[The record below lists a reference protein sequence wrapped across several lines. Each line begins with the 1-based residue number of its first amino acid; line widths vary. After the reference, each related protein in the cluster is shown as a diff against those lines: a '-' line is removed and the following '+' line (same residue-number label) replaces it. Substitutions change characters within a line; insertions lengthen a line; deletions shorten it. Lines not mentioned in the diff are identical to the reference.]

1 MIDMFSSTLPLF
13 TAALAQ
19 AAEQTAG
26 IHWSITV
33 LLFIGMLV
41 VLVFFHE
48 LGHFAAAMWMGIRVE
63 EFGIGFPPRLVTLF
77 KHNGVEYTLN
87 LVPLGGFVRFGGED
101 NTLYGTGSL
110 AEATPWRKIFV
121 MFAGPAMNLLLAI
134 LIFAVMFV
142 VDGIPDP
149 VGQRIGEVYADT
161 PAAVAGFQEDDLL
174 LTLNGESLEDINAI
188 RRIANQNE
196 GKSIDALIL
205 RGDEPMVL
213 KVTPGLWTAPGSA
226 QSSVGLGF
234 SYSPEIETRAANLFE
249 GVVASVAYSFEI
261 LVAMI
266 DNLGRMIGGLFGIS
280 EAPPGGV
287 AGPVGIARATGEV
300 VEAGGVVGFWR
311 WMALI
316 SLNLF
321 LLNLLPI
328 PALDGSH
335 IVFSLIEWLRGGKK
349 VPPEKEA
356 LVHAIG
362 FVSLISLIVVVSVSD
377 VLNAINNVPVIGQ

>member
-1 MIDMFSSTLPLF
+1 MMDMFSSMLPLF
-13 TAALAQ
+13 STALAQ
-19 AAEQTAG
+19 AAEQTVS

-77 KHNGVEYTLN
+77 ERNGVQYTLN

-121 MFAGPAMNLLLAI
+121 MFAGPGMNLLLAI

-142 VDGIPDP
+142 VDGIPNT
-149 VGQRIGEVYADT
+149 VGQRIGEVFVAT
-161 PAAVAGFQEDDLL
+161 PAAAAGFQEDDLL
-174 LTLNGESLEDINAI
+174 LKLNGEPVEDINAI
-188 RRIANQNE
+188 RRIARQNE
-196 GKSIDALIL
+196 GEPIDALIL
-205 RGDEPMVL
+205 RSDEPMVL
-213 KVTPGLWTAPGSA
+213 TVTPGAWTAPTGEQREA
-226 QSSVGLGF
+226 GMGF
-234 SYSPEIETRAANLFE
+234 AYSPEIETNPANLIQGAVA
-249 GVVASVAYSFEI
+249 GVTYSAEI
-261 LVAMI
+261 LVAMV
-266 DNLGRMIGGLFGIS
+266 DSLGRMIGGLFGIS

-300 VEAGGVVGFWR
+300 VEAGGMIGFWR

-362 FVSLISLIVVVSVSD
+362 FVSLISLIIVVSVSD